1 MLARQN
7 DGSTRLFVLGLGA
20 HALAIGILFG
30 NILSSSSEAETPP
43 EQPPVPAAQPEER
56 ETARASAELVP
67 AFAPP
72 DEGAERTPL
81 ATVTAEDRQQARQA
95 ATTLALV
102 LHDPAAEDDLWA
114 DSVAAHARALAR
126 HHEPA
131 LEAILADASFTVEE
145 HIAAS
150 ELLDALRSR

>member
-7 DGSTRLFVLGLGA
+7 DGSNRLFVLGLGV
-20 HALAIGILFG
+20 HALAIAILLG
-30 NILSSSSEAETPP
+30 NLLSSSSEAETPP
-43 EQPPVPAAQPEER
+43 AESPAPAAAPELR
-56 ETARASAELVP
+56 ETASVSEELVP
-67 AFAPP
+67 ARAPAA
-72 DEGAERTPL
+72 DEPARVALAVVTP
-81 ATVTAEDRQQARQA
+81 ADQEQARAA

-114 DSVAAHARALAR
+114 DSVAAHARQLAR